1 MKKTYQIPALEVVAF
16 KSNGNLLLSYSNTE
30 AANDAT
36 VLGRESA
43 DFDEE

>member
-1 MKKTYQIPALEVVAF
+1 MKKTYHVPALEVVAF
-16 KSNGNLLLSYSNTE
+16 KSNGNLLLSYSTTE
-30 AANDAT
+30 AASNAT